1 MTAIALERC
10 WNHAAREA
18 VCRCPGCARFYCR
31 ECVTEH
37 EGRLLC
43 AACVAGVAARP
54 HRRATWLGKLA
65 GPAAAAAGLLIAWL
79 AFYGTARL
87 IAELT
92 DRLEEQ
98 QWRRD
103 GALREGR
110 PAEASPQARAARPQA
125 RAASPQVRAAR
136 RQARDARRQTWEARP
151 KLLEARPQVGEARG

>member
-43 AACVAGVAARP
+43 AACVAGVAAQPR
-54 HRRATWLGKLA
+54 HRTTWLGRFA
-65 GPAAAAAGLLIAWL
+65 GPASAAAGMLLAWL

-98 QWRRD
+98 QWRRESMWRD
-103 GALREGR
+103 GR
-110 PAEASPQARAARPQA
+110 PAQARPPAR
-125 RAASPQVRAAR
+125 
-136 RQARDARRQTWEARP
+136 EA
-151 KLLEARPQVGEARG
+151 QG